1 MNEIIICQS
10 MSIKDCRLIL
20 NYIGQV
26 VFERNADQPSIQI
39 NTSSFDAGIYF
50 IEIRNAEGVSVVKR
64 LSIN

>member
-1 MNEIIICQS
+1 